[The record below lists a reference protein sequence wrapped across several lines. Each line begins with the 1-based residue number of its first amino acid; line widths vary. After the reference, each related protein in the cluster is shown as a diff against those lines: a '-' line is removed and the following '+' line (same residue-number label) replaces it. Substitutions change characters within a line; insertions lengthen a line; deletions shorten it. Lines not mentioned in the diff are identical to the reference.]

1 MTGDLWGVEPRFW
14 ISAGGTVGIVGLLTL
29 GFIPNIRWERRVYW
43 STWLLS
49 LGVMTLGASHR
60 GWHTALVF
68 YAVGIAAAVCYA
80 YSRTSYLK
88 LGGRI
93 YSFWIA
99 RTQPDP
105 LPDGSPAPRVIPPP
119 DAYQG
124 QVTATAHWCLLTV
137 FTVVTGTG
145 ALMLGMG
152 PATLGAGVLTTAML
166 AFTGYIDSYDG
177 FPIARRRWVQL
188 ALIVVSSIPI
198 FLLPPIAYLIGYYL
212 DGPRRRS

>member
-1 MTGDLWGVEPRFW
+1 MNRSVWLQVGLA
-14 ISAGGTVGIVGLLTL
+14 IGIVGSIAL
-29 GFIPNIRWERRVYW
+29 GFLHNVRIERRIYW

-49 LGVMTLGASHR
+49 LGVMTLGAAHR
-60 GWHTALVF
+60 GWRTELVI
-68 YAVGIAAAVCYA
+68 YGVAVAMGVLVA
-80 YSRTSYLK
+80 YFRTSYLK
-88 LGGRI
+88 IGGRI

-99 RTQPDP
+99 RTRPDP
-105 LPDGSPAPRVIPPP
+105 PTDGSPAPPVVPPP
-119 DAYQG
+119 DAYRG

-137 FTVVTGTG
+137 FSIVAGTC

-152 PATLGAGVLTTAML
+152 PATLGAGVFAVVML
-166 AFTGYIDSYDG
+166 ASTGYIDSYDG

-188 ALIVVSSIPI
+188 ALIVVSSIPV

>member
-1 MTGDLWGVEPRFW
+1 
-14 ISAGGTVGIVGLLTL
+14 
-29 GFIPNIRWERRVYW
+29 
-43 STWLLS
+43 
-49 LGVMTLGASHR
+49 MTLGASHR

-68 YAVGIAAAVCYA
+68 YAVGMAAAVSFA
-80 YSRTSYLK
+80 YFRTSYLK
-88 LGGRI
+88 IGGRI

-105 LPDGSPAPRVIPPP
+105 PTDGSPAPPVIPPP
-119 DAYQG
+119 DAYRG

-137 FTVVTGTG
+137 FSVVAGTS
-145 ALMLGMG
+145 ALTLGMG
-152 PATLGAGVLTTAML
+152 PATLGAGVFAVVML
-166 AFTGYIDSYDG
+166 AFTGYLDSYDG

-188 ALIVVSSIPI
+188 ALIVVSSIPV